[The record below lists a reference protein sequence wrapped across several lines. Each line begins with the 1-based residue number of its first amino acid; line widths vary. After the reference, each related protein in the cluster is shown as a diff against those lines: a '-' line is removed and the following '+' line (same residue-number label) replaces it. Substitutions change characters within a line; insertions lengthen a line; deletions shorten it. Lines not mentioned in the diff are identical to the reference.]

1 MKGQV
6 MNGTNKIIWIVS
18 TVLTASIV
26 GGCQTK
32 FTVEHYPD
40 FYKPSIKS
48 VAVLPFENATNR
60 KEAGKIV
67 AAHLS
72 GALAGN
78 GTYKVT
84 GPAQLEQ
91 TLKEKQM
98 PPLKQN
104 DYKQIAKELA
114 GLDKYQA
121 FIAGNVLSDSFNTT
135 ITEPY
140 DDHYLYYDDYPYWYY
155 PYWYTPYWY
164 YPYDY
169 EYGQV
174 YVSVEVSMVDV
185 PDGAILDMTVV
196 KAAADISDMSSS
208 LKKYASQM
216 ALDNLS
222 KKIVAN
228 FAVVPVEI
236 AVYPDKAIRT
246 ADSYEQESWHFTK
259 TFHSDQESM
268 YVVLCLPGAAAMNQF
283 KLTITPQNNPSQI
296 ISSKDF
302 TWERGR
308 YCQGVEFSPRQ
319 IAQSN
324 GPGRYS
330 AHFISMGSIELTRNF
345 KIK

>member
-1 MKGQV
+1 MKE
-6 MNGTNKIIWIVS
+6 TNKIIWIAS

-26 GGCQTK
+26 GGCETK

-40 FYKPSIKS
+40 FYKSSIKS
-48 VAVLPFENATNR
+48 VAVLPFENDTNR

-72 GALAGN
+72 AALAAN
-78 GTYKVT
+78 GTYKIT
-84 GPAQLEQ
+84 GPVHLEQ

-104 DYKQIAKELA
+104 DYKQMAKELA
-114 GLDKYQA
+114 ELDKYQA
-121 FIAGNVLSDSFNTT
+121 FIAGKVLSDSFNTT
-135 ITEPY
+135 IMEPY
-140 DDHYLYYDDYPYWYY
+140 NYDDMYYDDYLYWNY

-174 YVSVEVSMVDV
+174 YVSAEVSMVDV

-196 KAAADISDMSSS
+196 KAAADLSDVSSP
-208 LKKYASQM
+208 LRRYVSQM

-222 KKIVAN
+222 KNIVAS

-236 AVYPDKAIRT
+236 TVYPDKAIRT
-246 ADSYEQESWHFTK
+246 ADSYEQENWHFTK
-259 TFHSDQESM
+259 TFRSDQESM

-308 YCQGVEFSPRQ
+308 HCQGIEFSPMQ

-330 AHFISMGSIELTRNF
+330 AHFISLGSVVLTRHF

>member
-1 MKGQV
+1 MKGRV
-6 MNGTNKIIWIVS
+6 MNGTNKIILMFLA
-18 TVLTASIV
+18 VLAVFIV
-26 GGCQTK
+26 GGCETN
-32 FTVEHYPD
+32 FTVDHYPD

-60 KEAGKIV
+60 KGAGEIV
-67 AAHLS
+67 AANLS
-72 GALAGN
+72 TALAGN
-78 GTYKVT
+78 ATYKVT

-91 TLKEKQM
+91 TLKEKAM
-98 PPLKQN
+98 PALNQN

-121 FIAGNVLSDSFNTT
+121 FIAGKVLSDSFNTT
-135 ITEPY
+135 FIEPY
-140 DDHYLYYDDYPYWYY
+140 DDDYLYYGDYPYWYY

-196 KAAADISDMSSS
+196 KAAADTSDVSSS

-236 AVYPDKAIRT
+236 AVYPDKAIKT

-259 TFHSDQESM
+259 TFSSDQESM
-268 YVVLCLPGAAAMNQF
+268 YVVLCLPSAAAMNQF

-302 TWERGR
+302 TWERGK
-308 YCQGVEFSPRQ
+308 YCQGIEFSPEQ

-324 GPGRYS
+324 GPGQYS
-330 AHFISMGSIELTRNF
+330 AHFISMGNVVLTRHF